1 MTSLPQNPE
10 PTTKPLGLVWV
21 ECPNP
26 AALLPLRLEEALSA
40 EAHHVHRG
48 PKPPAGSTPSCIVFC
63 PNGEK
68 DIASGVKCLR
78 ALVEDAPVLVFGTRA
93 EPQLVREALRAGAR
107 GYIHAEM
114 RAERIILAMRL
125 VSKGDIVFPLD
136 GTLL

>member
-21 ECPNP
+21 ECSNP

-40 EAHHVHRG
+40 EAHIHRG
-48 PKPPAGSTPSCIVFC
+48 SKPPAGSTPSCIVFC
-63 PNGEK
+63 SNGEENV
-68 DIASGVKCLR
+68 ASEARRLRTLAEGV
-78 ALVEDAPVLVFGTRA
+78 PVLVFGSRA
-93 EPQLVREALRAGAR
+93 EPQLVREAVQAGAR

-114 RAERIILAMRL
+114 RAERIALAVRM

>member
-1 MTSLPQNPE
+1 MTSLPENPE
-10 PTTKPLGLVWV
+10 ATKPLGLVWV

-26 AALLPLRLEEALSA
+26 AALPLRLEEALRA
-40 EAHHVHRG
+40 EAHVHRG

-63 PNGEK
+63 PKGEE

-78 ALVEDAPVLVFGTRA
+78 DLVEDAPVLVFSSRA
-93 EPQLVREALRAGAR
+93 DPQLVREALRAGAR
-107 GYIHAEM
+107 GFIHAEM
-114 RAERIILAMRL
+114 RAERIVFAMRM